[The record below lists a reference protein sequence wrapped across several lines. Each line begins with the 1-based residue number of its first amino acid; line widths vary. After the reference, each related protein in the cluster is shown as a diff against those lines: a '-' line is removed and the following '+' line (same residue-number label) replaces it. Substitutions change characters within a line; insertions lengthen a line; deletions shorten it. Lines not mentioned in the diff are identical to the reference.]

1 MKQYIVDAFTDKV
14 FSGNPAAICIL
25 DEWLS
30 DEIMLSIAKENN
42 LSETAFAIKQATKDS
57 VNAIHYKLRW
67 FTPGGEIELCGHA
80 TLACAFV
87 IMNYYEKNLKTVVFD
102 TLSGELTVNRKNDE
116 LYELNFP
123 AYDLTKVEITDEMT
137 ELIGKKPVEA
147 YLGRD
152 LMCIFDDEEFILNA
166 NLDSEKIKKLDGLL
180 LHITAQYSDN
190 TNSKIKNKTDK
201 IDCISRSFAPKL
213 NVYEDPVCGSGH
225 CHIAPYWLKKL
236 QKENLTAYQASKR
249 TAYQASKRSG
259 TLYCS
264 LANNGRMKMSGKAA
278 LFAISEIF
286 YK

>member
-42 LSETAFAIKQATKDS
+42 LSETAFAIKQETKDS

-102 TLSGELTVNRKNDE
+102 TLSGKLTVNRKNGD
-116 LYELNFP
+116 LYELDFP
-123 AYDLTKVEITDEMT
+123 AYDLKKVEITDEMI
-137 ELIGKKPVEA
+137 ELIGKKPTEA

-152 LMCIFDDEEFILNA
+152 LMCIFDDEEFILSA
-166 NLDSEKIKKLDGLL
+166 DLDSEKIKKLDGLL
-180 LHITAQYSDN
+180 LHITAQHSN
-190 TNSKIKNKTDK
+190 HSLNSKIKNTTDK

-213 NVYEDPVCGSGH
+213 NIYEDPVCGSGH

-236 QKENLTAYQASKR
+236 QKENL

-286 YK
+286 YE

>member
-25 DEWLS
+25 DEWLA

-42 LSETAFAIKQATKDS
+42 LSETAFAIKQETKDS
-57 VNAIHYKLRW
+57 VNVIHYILRW
-67 FTPGGEIELCGHA
+67 FTPGGEIDLCGHA

-87 IMNYYEKNLKTVVFD
+87 IMNYYEKNLKTVIFD
-102 TLSGELTVNRKNDE
+102 TLSGKLTVNRKNGD
-116 LYELNFP
+116 LYELDFP
-123 AYDLTKVEITDEMT
+123 AYDLKKVEITDEMI
-137 ELIGKKPVEA
+137 ELIGKKPTEA

-152 LMCIFDDEEFILNA
+152 LMCVFDDEEFILSA

-180 LHITAQYSDN
+180 LHITAQHSNYSL
-190 TNSKIKNKTDK
+190 NSKIKNTTDK

-225 CHIAPYWLKKL
+225 CHIAPYWIKKL
-236 QKENLTAYQASKR
+236 QKENLI
-249 TAYQASKRSG
+249 AYQASKRSG

>member
-87 IMNYYEKNLKTVVFD
+87 IMNYYEKNLKTVIFD
-102 TLSGELTVNRKNDE
+102 TLSGKLTVNRKNGD
-116 LYELNFP
+116 LYELDFP
-123 AYDLTKVEITDEMT
+123 AYDLKKVEITDEMI
-137 ELIGKKPVEA
+137 ELIGKKPTEA

-152 LMCIFDDEEFILNA
+152 LMCVFDDEEFILSA
-166 NLDSEKIKKLDGLL
+166 DLDSEKIKKLDGLL
-180 LHITAQYSDN
+180 LHITAQHSNYSL
-190 TNSKIKNKTDK
+190 NSKIKNTTDK

-225 CHIAPYWLKKL
+225 CHIAPYWIKKL
-236 QKENLTAYQASKR
+236 QKENLI
-249 TAYQASKRSG
+249 AYQASKRSG

-286 YK
+286 YE

>member
-57 VNAIHYKLRW
+57 INAIHYKLRW
-67 FTPGGEIELCGHA
+67 FTPGGEIDLCGHA

-87 IMNYYEKNLKTVVFD
+87 IMNYYEKNLKTVIFD
-102 TLSGELTVNRKNDE
+102 TLSDKLIVNRKNGD
-116 LYELNFP
+116 LYELDFP
-123 AYDLTKVEITDEMT
+123 AYDLKQVEITNEMI
-137 ELIGKKPVEA
+137 ELIGKKPTEA

-152 LMCIFDDEEFILNA
+152 LMCVFDDEEFILSA

-180 LHITAQYSDN
+180 LHITALHSNYSL
-190 TNSKIKNKTDK
+190 NSKIKNTTDK

-225 CHIAPYWLKKL
+225 CHIAPYWRKKL
-236 QKENLTAYQASKR
+236 QKKNLIAYQASE
-249 TAYQASKRSG
+249 RSG
-259 TLYCS
+259 TLYCT
-264 LANNGRMKMSGKAA
+264 LTDDERMKMSGKAA

>member
-42 LSETAFAIKQATKDS
+42 LSETAFAIKQETKDS

-87 IMNYYEKNLKTVVFD
+87 IMNYYEKNLKTVIFD
-102 TLSGELTVNRKNDE
+102 TLSGKLTVNRKNGD
-116 LYELNFP
+116 LYELDFP
-123 AYDLTKVEITDEMT
+123 AYDLKKVEITDEMI
-137 ELIGKKPVEA
+137 ELIGKKPTEA

-152 LMCIFDDEEFILNA
+152 LMCVFDDEEFILSA
-166 NLDSEKIKKLDGLL
+166 DLDSEKIKKLDGLL
-180 LHITAQYSDN
+180 LHITAQHSNYSL
-190 TNSKIKNKTDK
+190 NSKIKNTTDK

-225 CHIAPYWLKKL
+225 CHIAPYWIKKL
-236 QKENLTAYQASKR
+236 QKENL

-286 YK
+286 YE

>member
-42 LSETAFAIKQATKDS
+42 LSETAFAIKQKTKDNA
-57 VNAIHYKLRW
+57 NAIHYKLRW
-67 FTPGGEIELCGHA
+67 FTPGGEIGLCGHA

-87 IMNYYEKNLKTVVFD
+87 IMNYYEKNLKTVIFD
-102 TLSGELTVNRKNDE
+102 TLSGKLTVNRKNGD
-116 LYELNFP
+116 LYELDFP
-123 AYDLTKVEITDEMT
+123 AYDLKQVEITDEMI
-137 ELIGKKPVEA
+137 ELIGKKPTEA

-152 LMCIFDDEEFILNA
+152 LMCVFDDEEFILSA
-166 NLDSEKIKKLDGLL
+166 DLDSEKIKKLDGLL
-180 LHITAQYSDN
+180 LHITAQHSN
-190 TNSKIKNKTDK
+190 HSLNSKIKNTTDK

-236 QKENLTAYQASKR
+236 QKENLTAYQ
-249 TAYQASKRSG
+249 TSKRSG

-264 LANNGRMKMSGKAA
+264 LANNGRIKMSGKAA

-286 YK
+286 YE

>member
-42 LSETAFAIKQATKDS
+42 LSETAFAIKQKTKDS

-87 IMNYYEKNLKTVVFD
+87 IMNYYEKNLKTVIFD
-102 TLSGELTVNRKNDE
+102 TLSGKLTVNRKNGD
-116 LYELNFP
+116 LYELDFP
-123 AYDLTKVEITDEMT
+123 AYDLKQVEITNEMI
-137 ELIGKKPVEA
+137 ELIGKKPTEA

-152 LMCIFDDEEFILNA
+152 LMCVFDDEEFILSA

-180 LHITAQYSDN
+180 LHITALHSNYSL
-190 TNSKIKNKTDK
+190 NSKIKNTTDK

-225 CHIAPYWLKKL
+225 CHIAPYWIKKL
-236 QKENLTAYQASKR
+236 QKENL

>member
-42 LSETAFAIKQATKDS
+42 LSETAFAIKQETKDS

-67 FTPGGEIELCGHA
+67 FTPGGEIDLCGHA

-87 IMNYYEKNLKTVVFD
+87 IMNYYEKNLKTVIFD
-102 TLSGELTVNRKNDE
+102 TLSGKLTVNRKNGD
-116 LYELNFP
+116 LYELDFP
-123 AYDLTKVEITDEMT
+123 AYDLKKVEITDEMI
-137 ELIGKKPVEA
+137 ELIGKKPTEA

-152 LMCIFDDEEFILNA
+152 LMCVFDDEEFILSA
-166 NLDSEKIKKLDGLL
+166 NLNSEKIKKLDGLL
-180 LHITAQYSDN
+180 LHITAQHSN
-190 TNSKIKNKTDK
+190 HSLNSKIKNTTDK

-225 CHIAPYWLKKL
+225 CHIAPYWIKKL
-236 QKENLTAYQASKR
+236 QKENL

-286 YK
+286 YE

>member
-25 DEWLS
+25 DEWLA

-42 LSETAFAIKQATKDS
+42 LSETAFAIKQETKDS
-57 VNAIHYKLRW
+57 VNVIHYILRW
-67 FTPGGEIELCGHA
+67 FTPGGEIDLCGHA

-87 IMNYYEKNLKTVVFD
+87 IMNYYEKNLKTVIFD
-102 TLSGELTVNRKNDE
+102 TLSDKLIVNRKNGD
-116 LYELNFP
+116 LYELDFP
-123 AYDLTKVEITDEMT
+123 AYDLKQVEITDEMI
-137 ELIGKKPVEA
+137 ELIGKKPTEA

-152 LMCIFDDEEFILNA
+152 LMCVFDDEEFILSA
-166 NLDSEKIKKLDGLL
+166 NLNSEKIKKLDGLL
-180 LHITAQYSDN
+180 LHITAQHSNYSL
-190 TNSKIKNKTDK
+190 NSKIKNTTDK

-225 CHIAPYWLKKL
+225 CHIAPYWIKKL
-236 QKENLTAYQASKR
+236 QKENL

-286 YK
+286 YE

>member
-30 DEIMLSIAKENN
+30 DEIILSIAKENN

-67 FTPGGEIELCGHA
+67 FTPGGEIDLCGHA

-87 IMNYYEKNLKTVVFD
+87 IMNYYEKNLKTVIFD
-102 TLSGELTVNRKNDE
+102 TLSGKLTVNRKNGD
-116 LYELNFP
+116 LYELDFP
-123 AYDLTKVEITDEMT
+123 AYDLKKVEITDEMI
-137 ELIGKKPVEA
+137 ELIGKKPTEA

-152 LMCIFDDEEFILNA
+152 LMCVFDDEEFILSA
-166 NLDSEKIKKLDGLL
+166 DLDSEKIKKLDGLL
-180 LHITAQYSDN
+180 LHITAQHSN
-190 TNSKIKNKTDK
+190 HSLNSKIKNTTDK

-213 NVYEDPVCGSGH
+213 NIYEDPVCGSGH
-225 CHIAPYWLKKL
+225 CHIAPYWIKKL
-236 QKENLTAYQASKR
+236 QKENL

-286 YK
+286 YE

>member
-42 LSETAFAIKQATKDS
+42 LSETAFAIKQETKDS
-57 VNAIHYKLRW
+57 VNVIHYILRW
-67 FTPGGEIELCGHA
+67 FTPGGEIDLCGHA

-87 IMNYYEKNLKTVVFD
+87 IMNYYEKNLKTVIFD
-102 TLSGELTVNRKNDE
+102 TLSGKLTVNRKNGD
-116 LYELNFP
+116 LYELDFP
-123 AYDLTKVEITDEMT
+123 AYDLKQVEITDEMI
-137 ELIGKKPVEA
+137 ELIGKKPTEA

-152 LMCIFDDEEFILNA
+152 LMCIFDDEEFILSA
-166 NLDSEKIKKLDGLL
+166 DLDSEKIKKLDGLL
-180 LHITAQYSDN
+180 LHITAQHSN
-190 TNSKIKNKTDK
+190 HSLNSKIKNTTDK

-213 NVYEDPVCGSGH
+213 NIYEDPVCGSGH
-225 CHIAPYWLKKL
+225 CHIAPYWIKKL
-236 QKENLTAYQASKR
+236 QKENL

-286 YK
+286 YE

>member
-42 LSETAFAIKQATKDS
+42 LSETAFAIKQETKDS

-87 IMNYYEKNLKTVVFD
+87 IMNYYEKNLKTVIFD
-102 TLSGELTVNRKNDE
+102 TLSGKLTVNRKNGD
-116 LYELNFP
+116 LYELDFP
-123 AYDLTKVEITDEMT
+123 AYDLKKVEITDEMI
-137 ELIGKKPVEA
+137 ELIGKKPTEA

-152 LMCIFDDEEFILNA
+152 LMCVFDNEEFILSA

-180 LHITAQYSDN
+180 LHITAQHSNYSL
-190 TNSKIKNKTDK
+190 NSKIKNTTDK

-225 CHIAPYWLKKL
+225 CHIAPYWIKKL
-236 QKENLTAYQASKR
+236 QKENL

-286 YK
+286 YE

>member
-42 LSETAFAIKQATKDS
+42 LSETAFAIKQETKDS

-67 FTPGGEIELCGHA
+67 FTPGGEIDLCGHA

-87 IMNYYEKNLKTVVFD
+87 IMNYYEKNLKTVIFD
-102 TLSGELTVNRKNDE
+102 TLSGKLTVNRKNGD
-116 LYELNFP
+116 LYELDFP
-123 AYDLTKVEITDEMT
+123 AYDLKKVEITDEMI
-137 ELIGKKPVEA
+137 ELIGKKPTEA

-152 LMCIFDDEEFILNA
+152 LMCVFDDEEFILSA
-166 NLDSEKIKKLDGLL
+166 NLDSEKIKKLDELL
-180 LHITAQYSDN
+180 LHITAQHSNYSL
-190 TNSKIKNKTDK
+190 NSKIKNTTDK

-225 CHIAPYWLKKL
+225 CHIAPYWIKKL
-236 QKENLTAYQASKR
+236 QKENL

-286 YK
+286 YE

>member
-57 VNAIHYKLRW
+57 INAIHYKLRW
-67 FTPGGEIELCGHA
+67 FTPGGEIDLCGHA

-87 IMNYYEKNLKTVVFD
+87 IMNFYEKNLKTVIFD
-102 TLSGELTVNRKNDE
+102 TLSDKLIVNRKNGD
-116 LYELNFP
+116 LYELDFP
-123 AYDLTKVEITDEMT
+123 TYDLKKVEITDEMI
-137 ELIGKKPVEA
+137 ELIGKKPTEA

-152 LMCIFDDEEFILNA
+152 LMCVFDDEEFILSA

-180 LHITAQYSDN
+180 LHITALHSNYSL
-190 TNSKIKNKTDK
+190 NSKIKNTTDK

-225 CHIAPYWLKKL
+225 CHIAPYWIKKL
-236 QKENLTAYQASKR
+236 QKENL

-264 LANNGRMKMSGKAA
+264 LANNRRMKMSGKAA

>member
-42 LSETAFAIKQATKDS
+42 LSETAFAIKQETKDS

-67 FTPGGEIELCGHA
+67 FAPGGEIELCGHA

-87 IMNYYEKNLKTVVFD
+87 IMNYYEKNLKTVIFD
-102 TLSGELTVNRKNDE
+102 TLSGKLTVNRKNGD
-116 LYELNFP
+116 LYELDFP
-123 AYDLTKVEITDEMT
+123 AYDLKQVEITDEMI
-137 ELIGKKPVEA
+137 ELIGKKPTEA

-152 LMCIFDDEEFILNA
+152 LMCVFDDEEFILSA

-180 LHITAQYSDN
+180 LHITAQHSNYSL
-190 TNSKIKNKTDK
+190 NSKIKNTTDK

-225 CHIAPYWLKKL
+225 CHIAPYWIKKL
-236 QKENLTAYQASKR
+236 QKENL

-286 YK
+286 YE

>member
-42 LSETAFAIKQATKDS
+42 LSETAFAIKQVTKDS

-67 FTPGGEIELCGHA
+67 FTPGGEIDLCGHA

-87 IMNYYEKNLKTVVFD
+87 IMNYYEKNLKTVIFD
-102 TLSGELTVNRKNDE
+102 TLSDKLIVNRKNGD
-116 LYELNFP
+116 LYELDFP
-123 AYDLTKVEITDEMT
+123 AYDLKQVEITDEMI
-137 ELIGKKPVEA
+137 ELIGKKPTEA

-152 LMCIFDDEEFILNA
+152 LMCVFDDEEFILSA

-180 LHITAQYSDN
+180 LHITAQHSNYSL
-190 TNSKIKNKTDK
+190 NSKIKNTTDK

-225 CHIAPYWLKKL
+225 CHIAPYWIKKL
-236 QKENLTAYQASKR
+236 QKENL

-286 YK
+286 YE

>member
-42 LSETAFAIKQATKDS
+42 LSETAFAIKQVTKDS

-87 IMNYYEKNLKTVVFD
+87 IMNFYEKNLKTVIFD
-102 TLSGELTVNRKNDE
+102 TLSGKLTVNRKNGD
-116 LYELNFP
+116 LYELDFP
-123 AYDLTKVEITDEMT
+123 AYDLKQVEITDEMI
-137 ELIGKKPVEA
+137 ELIGKKPTEA

-152 LMCIFDDEEFILNA
+152 LMCVFDDEEFILSA
-166 NLDSEKIKKLDGLL
+166 NLNSEKIKKLDGLL
-180 LHITAQYSDN
+180 LHITALHSNYSL
-190 TNSKIKNKTDK
+190 NSKIKNTTDK
-201 IDCISRSFAPKL
+201 IDCISRSFTPKL

-225 CHIAPYWLKKL
+225 CHIAPYWIKKL
-236 QKENLTAYQASKR
+236 QKENL

-286 YK
+286 YE

>member
-67 FTPGGEIELCGHA
+67 FMPGGEIDLCGHA

-87 IMNYYEKNLKTVVFD
+87 IMNYYEKNLKTVIFD
-102 TLSGELTVNRKNDE
+102 TLSGKLTVNRKNGD
-116 LYELNFP
+116 LYELDFP
-123 AYDLTKVEITDEMT
+123 AYDLKKVEITDEMI
-137 ELIGKKPVEA
+137 ELIGKKPTEA

-152 LMCIFDDEEFILNA
+152 LMCVFDDEEFILSA

-180 LHITAQYSDN
+180 LHITAQHSNYSL
-190 TNSKIKNKTDK
+190 NSKIKNTTDK

-225 CHIAPYWLKKL
+225 CHIAPYWIKKL
-236 QKENLTAYQASKR
+236 QKENL

-286 YK
+286 YE

>member
-67 FTPGGEIELCGHA
+67 FTPGGEIDLCGHA

-87 IMNYYEKNLKTVVFD
+87 IMNYYEKNLKTVIFD
-102 TLSGELTVNRKNDE
+102 TLSGKLTVNRKNGD
-116 LYELNFP
+116 LYELDFP
-123 AYDLTKVEITDEMT
+123 AYDLKKVEITDEMI
-137 ELIGKKPVEA
+137 ELIGKKPTEA

-152 LMCIFDDEEFILNA
+152 LMCVFDDEEFILSA

-180 LHITAQYSDN
+180 LHITAQHSNYSL
-190 TNSKIKNKTDK
+190 NSKIKNTTDK

-225 CHIAPYWLKKL
+225 CHIAPYWIKKL
-236 QKENLTAYQASKR
+236 QKENLTAYQAL
-249 TAYQASKRSG
+249 KRSG

-286 YK
+286 YE

>member
-42 LSETAFAIKQATKDS
+42 LSETAFAIKQETKYS
-57 VNAIHYKLRW
+57 INAIHYKLRW
-67 FTPGGEIELCGHA
+67 FTPGGEIDLCGHA

-87 IMNYYEKNLKTVVFD
+87 IMNYYEKNLKTVIFD
-102 TLSGELTVNRKNDE
+102 TLSGKLTVNRKNGD
-116 LYELNFP
+116 LYELDFP
-123 AYDLTKVEITDEMT
+123 AYDLKKVEITDEMI
-137 ELIGKKPVEA
+137 ELIGKKPTEA

-152 LMCIFDDEEFILNA
+152 LMCVFDDEEFILSA
-166 NLDSEKIKKLDGLL
+166 DLDSEKIKKLDGLL
-180 LHITAQYSDN
+180 LHITAQHSN
-190 TNSKIKNKTDK
+190 HSLNSKIKNTTDK

-213 NVYEDPVCGSGH
+213 NIYEDPVCGSGH
-225 CHIAPYWLKKL
+225 CHIAPYWIKKL
-236 QKENLTAYQASKR
+236 QKENL

-286 YK
+286 YE